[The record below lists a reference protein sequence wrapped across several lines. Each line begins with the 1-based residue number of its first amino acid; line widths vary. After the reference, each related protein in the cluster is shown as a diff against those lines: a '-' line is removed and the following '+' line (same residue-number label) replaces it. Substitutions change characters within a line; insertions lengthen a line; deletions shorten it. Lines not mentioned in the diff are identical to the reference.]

1 MTCGF
6 TGQSLVTNSLNYHIK
21 LGSHNMTEKLLKVT
35 LNTNDRFSTPVT
47 VGKFMKMSYLMRR
60 GLSSDNDLEV
70 L

>member
-1 MTCGF
+1 
-6 TGQSLVTNSLNYHIK
+6 
-21 LGSHNMTEKLLKVT
+21 MTEKLLKVT

-47 VGKFMKMSYLMRR
+47 VLHMGNNFVFFIIGKFMKMSYLMRR